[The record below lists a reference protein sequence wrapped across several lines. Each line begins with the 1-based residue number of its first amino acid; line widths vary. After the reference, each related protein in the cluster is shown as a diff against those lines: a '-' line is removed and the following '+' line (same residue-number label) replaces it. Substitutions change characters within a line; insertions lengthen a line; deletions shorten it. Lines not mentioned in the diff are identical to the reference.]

1 MTTSLPRIGILG
13 GMGPLATADFFAKL
27 TRATPAVRDQDHFP
41 VTLESAPQIPDRV
54 AAMQGRG
61 EDVLPA
67 LRAVAQRLID
77 AGCDVIA
84 MPCNTAH
91 LWHAAL
97 AAELPVPFLHI
108 ADAVAAQLREVR
120 SETGGAV
127 RKVGLMGTTATLA
140 SRLYQD
146 RIADLSGGGFEWV
159 LPTGNEMTSNVMPG
173 VAAVKRD
180 EISAARALLLP
191 VAQRLAEQ
199 GIDALVL
206 GCTEIP
212 LAITQA
218 DVAQASGGESSCLRV
233 IDATDALACAT
244 VDAALKLRGSGA
256 RRAA

>member
-1 MTTSLPRIGILG
+1 MNAYPPHPANIPQLPRIGILG

-27 TRATPAVRDQDHFP
+27 TRATPAEHDQDHFP

-54 AAMQGRG
+54 AAMQGQG

-67 LRAVAQRLID
+67 LRAVAQRLVV
-77 AGCDVIA
+77 AGCDLIV

-91 LWHAAL
+91 LWHATL

-108 ADAVAAQLREVR
+108 ADAVAEQLG
-120 SETGGAV
+120 SA
-127 RKVGLMGTTATLA
+127 RKLGLMGTTATLT
-140 SRLYQD
+140 SRLYQH
-146 RIADLSGGGFEWV
+146 RIAATNSACEWA
-159 LPTGNEMTSNVMPG
+159 LPADAEMASAVMPG
-173 VAAVKRD
+173 VAAVKRC
-180 EISAARALLLP
+180 EITQARALLLP

-218 DVAQASGGESSCLRV
+218 DLGVRV
-233 IDATDALACAT
+233 IDATDALARAT
-244 VDAALKLRGSGA
+244 VQAALNLRGKVA

>member
-1 MTTSLPRIGILG
+1 MKPSQLPRIGILG

-27 TRATPAVRDQDHFP
+27 TRATPAARDQDHFP

-54 AAMQGRG
+54 AALQGRG

-67 LRAVAQRLID
+67 LRVVAQRLID
-77 AGCDVIA
+77 AGCEVIA

-108 ADAVAAQLREVR
+108 ADAVAEQLA
-120 SETGGAV
+120 GA
-127 RKVGLMGTTATLA
+127 RKIGLMGTTATLA
-140 SRLYQD
+140 SRLYQL
-146 RIADLSGGGFEWV
+146 RIEERCGGGIEWLV
-159 LPTGNEMTSNVMPG
+159 PAEDEMTVAVMPG
-173 VAAVKRD
+173 VAAVKRH
-180 EISAARALLLP
+180 EIDQARALLLP
-191 VAQRLAEQ
+191 VAQRLAGQ

-212 LAITQA
+212 LAILQA
-218 DVAQASGGESSCLRV
+218 ALTHANRSVRV
-233 IDATDALACAT
+233 IDATDALARAT
-244 VDAALKLRGSGA
+244 VNAALRLRDSEA